1 MVTIYL
7 YEHRS
12 RCFKNIEIF
21 IYSIRHIKLGN
32 EKLLIL
38 MFMYSLYTM
47 SCIIFLEGIEKTGN
61 IRGFFFLIENPHTTK
76 LHLSGKRVIGLQ
88 PYNMMYDIIRPPLSC
103 ANNRYKLL

>member
-12 RCFKNIEIF
+12 RCLKNTEIF

-38 MFMYSLYTM
+38 MFMYSLNTM
-47 SCIIFLEGIEKTGN
+47 SCIIFLEGIEKSGN
-61 IRGFFFLIENPHTTK
+61 IRGFFFNREPAYYKITFIGKKSYRSSAVQHDVRHYSTSFK
-76 LHLSGKRVIGLQ
+76 L
-88 PYNMMYDIIRPPLSC
+88 C
-103 ANNRYKLL
+103 